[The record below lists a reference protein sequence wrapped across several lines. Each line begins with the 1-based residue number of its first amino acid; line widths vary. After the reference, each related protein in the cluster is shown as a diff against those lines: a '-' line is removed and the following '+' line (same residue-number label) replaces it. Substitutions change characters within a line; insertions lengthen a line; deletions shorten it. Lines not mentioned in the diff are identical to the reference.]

1 MKDKTF
7 LDTNI
12 FVYSFDSTHKN
23 KQKIAQRLIKN
34 ALENHTGI
42 ISTQIIQE
50 FFNVAA
56 KKFESPPTYAT
67 CKEYLEKI
75 FVPLCEIFPSII
87 LLAEALSIRE
97 ETKYGF
103 YDSLIIS
110 AAIQGN
116 CNILYTEDM
125 QDGQNMRGV
134 KILNPFTVE

>member
-1 MKDKTF
+1 MKDKIF

-12 FVYSFDSTHKN
+12 FVYSFDPTDKN

-42 ISTQIIQE
+42 ISAQIIQE

-56 KKFESPPTYAT
+56 KKFKSPPSHET
-67 CKEYLEKI
+67 CREYLEKI
-75 FVPLCEIFPSII
+75 FVPLCEIFPSIR
-87 LLAEALSIRE
+87 LLTEALSIRE

-110 AAIQGN
+110 AALQGN
-116 CNILYTEDM
+116 CHFLYTEDM
-125 QDGQNMRGV
+125 QDGQNIRGV
-134 KILNPFTVE
+134 KILNPFRE